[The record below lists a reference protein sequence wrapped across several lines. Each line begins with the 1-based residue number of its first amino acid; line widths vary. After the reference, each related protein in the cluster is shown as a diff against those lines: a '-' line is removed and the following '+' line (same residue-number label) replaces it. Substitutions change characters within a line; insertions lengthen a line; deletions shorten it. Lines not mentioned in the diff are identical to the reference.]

1 MYRNKISHLEF
12 IQKVINRLANN
23 SFLIKGWCVTL
34 VAALATLSSGTK
46 DQYLIIAYLPVI
58 IFCFLD
64 TYYLWQE
71 RLYREYFE
79 KIRSKKENDIDFS
92 MIISN
97 EILDKC
103 DYFETFF
110 SKAIMPFYLGVIGT
124 VIVLMFLF

>member
-1 MYRNKISHLEF
+1 MNKNKISHLEF
-12 IQKVINRLANN
+12 VQKVINRLANN

-34 VAALATLSSGTK
+34 VAALATLSSGSK

-71 RLYREYFE
+71 RLFREYYE
-79 KIRSKKENDIDFS
+79 KIRTKKESDIDFS
-92 MIISN
+92 MIITK
-97 EILDKC
+97 EILDQT

-110 SKAIMPFYLGVIGT
+110 SKAIIPLYLGVVGT
-124 VIVLMFLF
+124 VIILMFMF

>member
-1 MYRNKISHLEF
+1 MNKNKLTHLDF
-12 IQKVINRLANN
+12 IQKIINRLANN

-34 VAALATLSSGTK
+34 VAALATLSSGSK

-71 RLYREYFE
+71 RLFREYYE
-79 KIRSKKENDIDFS
+79 KIRTKKESDIDFS
-92 MIISN
+92 MIITK
-97 EILDKC
+97 EILDRC

-110 SKAIMPFYLGVIGT
+110 SKAITPFYLGVVGT
-124 VIVLMFLF
+124 VIILMFVF